1 MFRDIQYALRTLRGA
16 PAFAITVV
24 LTLGIGLG
32 LNTTLFTLFNAYVL
46 RPFAVK
52 DPYSLYHFGWRTTR
66 FARQGLT
73 WRQYQDLRTEA
84 PVFSDIVG
92 CSPVI
97 TRVESRN
104 VYGMAVSGN
113 YFAMLNAGALHGRP
127 ILPGDA
133 SMPGSSPVV
142 VLGYPFWQAA
152 FAGDPG
158 VVGRTIRI
166 ADRPF
171 TVVGVSPPDFTGIA
185 ELPVDFFIPITM
197 QSALLPGP
205 DLFGPE
211 EPRGVMVIGRLR
223 PDVRVDQ
230 AKAALTVWIEHATE
244 QGPESERA
252 IQATLESAA
261 TPVSIDG
268 NLLRAVLPLFL
279 PLVVVFGLVLVI
291 CCANVSNMML
301 ARALARQ
308 KEIGVRLAM
317 GAARSRLIRQLLS
330 ENLLLS
336 LLAGAVGFAV
346 SNLAIGAS
354 QRVLVATIPPALNL
368 LHVAPLRPDYRVF
381 LFILGASALSTILF
395 GLAPAIQATRT
406 SLVEALRGEFG
417 VRVSSSRLRSMLVV
431 SQISVCVILLVLT
444 GILLRAS
451 GAYQRADLGY
461 RIEGVVYP
469 LFLGRE
475 DASAPGKLAQKL
487 ATEPWVDQWAAA
499 LRPPLYETED
509 RIPVTTAQGSQPVRS
524 GFNIVSPEYFKVLEI
539 PLLRGRTFSQPE
551 AEAEAAVALV
561 SQATAR
567 KLWPD
572 GDAIGKSIMVD
583 RNTPYIGDVP
593 ASDHVVVIG
602 IAKDVTSRGV
612 ISGRDSTMIYFPT
625 SVHAKHPRTF
635 LIRGKGDAASTTR
648 HLEAALTA
656 AVPNRPAIAISL
668 DEMFLTQM
676 YPFWAASWIS
686 AMLGGLALLLTLS
699 GMYGVLSYLVGQR
712 TKEIGIRIALGATPG
727 IVVRLVLRQ
736 SLQFAAWGVAVGLAL
751 AFGGS
756 LVLRH
761 LLTVINAFDAAS
773 YALGAAIVVT
783 ASLAAAFFPSSRAAR
798 INPIETLRAD

>member
-1 MFRDIQYALRTLRGA
+1 MLKDIRYALRTLRGA

-52 DPYSLYHFGWRTTR
+52 DPYSLYHFGWQTTR
-66 FARQGLT
+66 GARQGLT
-73 WRQYQDLRTEA
+73 WRQSQDLRVEA
-84 PVFSDIVG
+84 PVFSDTIAF
-92 CSPVI
+92 SPVI

-113 YFAMLNAGALHGRP
+113 YFSVFNIGTLHGRP
-127 ILPGDA
+127 ILPDDA
-133 SMPGSSPVV
+133 STPGSTPVV
-142 VLGYPFWQAA
+142 VLSYQFWQAA
-152 FAGDPG
+152 FAGDPA

-171 TVVGVSPPDFTGIA
+171 TVVGVSSPDFTGVA
-185 ELPVDFFIPITM
+185 ELPIDFFIPITM

-211 EPRGVMVIGRLR
+211 EPRGVLVIGRLR
-223 PDVRVDQ
+223 PDVPLEK

-244 QGPESERA
+244 QWTESERA
-252 IQATLESAA
+252 IQATLQSAA
-261 TPVSIDG
+261 TPVSMDG
-268 NLLRAVLPLFL
+268 DLLRAVLPVFL
-279 PLVVVFGLVLVI
+279 PLIVVFGLVLVI

-336 LLAGAVGFAV
+336 LLAGTVGFAV

-368 LHVAPLRPDYRVF
+368 LHVAPLKPDYRVF
-381 LFILGASALSTILF
+381 LFILTASALSTILF

-417 VRVSSSRLRSMLVV
+417 ARVSSSRLRSMLVV

-451 GAYQRADLGY
+451 GAYQHADLGY
-461 RIEGVVYP
+461 RIHGVVYP
-469 LFLGRE
+469 IFLGRP
-475 DASAPGKLAQKL
+475 DASAPGRLAQRL
-487 ATEPWVDQWAAA
+487 VTESWVDQLAAA
-499 LRPPLYETED
+499 LRPPLYATDE
-509 RIPVTTAQGSQPVRS
+509 RIPVTTAQGSQPVRA
-524 GFNIVSPEYFKVLEI
+524 GYNIVSPEFFKVLEI
-539 PLLRGRTFSQPE
+539 PLLRGCTFSQPE
-551 AEAEAAVALV
+551 AEAEAAVAVV
-561 SQATAR
+561 SQATAQR
-567 KLWPD
+567 LWPD
-572 GDAIGKSIMVD
+572 GDAIGKSIMLD
-583 RNTPYIGDVP
+583 RYAPYLSDVP
-593 ASDHVVVIG
+593 SADHAVVIG
-602 IAKDVTSRGV
+602 IAKDVTSQGV
-612 ISGRDSTMIYFPT
+612 ISGRDATMIYFPT
-625 SVHAKHPRTF
+625 SARAKHPRTF

-648 HLEAALTA
+648 HLEAALA
-656 AVPNRPAIAISL
+656 ATVPNRPSIAISL

-676 YPFWAASWIS
+676 YPFWAAAWV
-686 AMLGGLALLLTLS
+686 AALLGLLALLLTLS

-712 TKEIGIRIALGATPG
+712 TKEIGIRMALGATPG
-727 IVVRLVLRQ
+727 IVVRLVLSQ
-736 SLQFAAWGVAVGLAL
+736 SMRFAVWGVAVGSTL
-751 AFGGS
+751 AFGGA
-756 LVLRH
+756 LLLRH
-761 LLTVINAFDAAS
+761 LLTMINAFDVVS
-773 YALGAAIVVT
+773 YASGAAIVAL

-798 INPIETLRAD
+798 INPVETLRGD